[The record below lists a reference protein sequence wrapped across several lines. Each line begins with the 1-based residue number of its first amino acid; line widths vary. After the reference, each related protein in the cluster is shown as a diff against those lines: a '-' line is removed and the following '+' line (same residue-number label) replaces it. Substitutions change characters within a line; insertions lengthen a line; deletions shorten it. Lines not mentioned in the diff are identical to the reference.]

1 MFSSLS
7 QWSVQWEVGTKRFWN
22 CKSAAAPIA
31 LFYNLTCTIDPL
43 WSCAI
48 AKHSNVARVGHKRVC
63 TSTPV
68 IICQTEGLMLVWVYR
83 SQLPCNQM
91 GVDTIRCN
99 GSKCGRSAHT
109 KAAYKVC
116 GRTHGGRESMITYI
130 NNSCSTSQVILG
142 SSGKDIFLFVTVS
155 YVSQKPSGGRDVD
168 QRNLT
173 EYSALTLRST
183 RCTLYLDVHIKT
195 GFPY

>member
-7 QWSVQWEVGTKRFWN
+7 QWSVQWEVGTKRSWN
-22 CKSAAAPIA
+22 CKSAAPPR
-31 LFYNLTCTIDPL
+31 LCSTIDPL

-48 AKHSNVARVGHKRVC
+48 AKHSNVALVGHKRVC

-109 KAAYKVC
+109 KALLVQSL
-116 GRTHGGRESMITYI
+116 RENTRWEGVYDYI
-130 NNSCSTSQVILG
+130 HQQLMLDESGDFRIIWERYFSFYDSVICVP
-142 SSGKDIFLFVTVS
+142 KAIWW
-155 YVSQKPSGGRDVD
+155 
-168 QRNLT
+168 
-173 EYSALTLRST
+173 
-183 RCTLYLDVHIKT
+183 
-195 GFPY
+195 